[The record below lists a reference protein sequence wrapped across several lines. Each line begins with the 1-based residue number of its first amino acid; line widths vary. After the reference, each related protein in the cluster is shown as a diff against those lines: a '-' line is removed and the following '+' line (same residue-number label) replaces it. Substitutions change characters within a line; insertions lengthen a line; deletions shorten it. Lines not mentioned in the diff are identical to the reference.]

1 VQLAQS
7 LHKTE
12 KVACDGLLSLLK
24 AGTIEAGFQFPG
36 STVWWIKIPARYWTT
51 ISNDKFGVIRRSP
64 KKPKS
69 GAFKIRLG
77 RFADEITAQIGQQRE
92 GQSAPASEEWKAVLK
107 ATTRLYE
114 VEIIEREWAN
124 YLATCAAPLPL
135 EIRSKSGRHAKTAWR
150 DLCVII
156 GAYILKHCE
165 ITEEKI
171 KINEA
176 SIKIHEIAKDEGIA
190 DLPAASTIRDRLSQI
205 FLKAETLSMK

>member
-1 VQLAQS
+1 
-7 LHKTE
+7 
-12 KVACDGLLSLLK
+12 
-24 AGTIEAGFQFPG
+24 
-36 STVWWIKIPARYWTT
+36 
-51 ISNDKFGVIRRSP
+51 
-64 KKPKS
+64 
-69 GAFKIRLG
+69 
-77 RFADEITAQIGQQRE
+77 
-92 GQSAPASEEWKAVLK
+92 
-107 ATTRLYE
+107 
-114 VEIIEREWAN
+114 
-124 YLATCAAPLPL
+124 L

-176 SIKIHEIAKDEGIA
+176 SIKTHEIAKDEGIA